1 MLAGNLRTAPNG
13 AKRIRPMPPKA
24 DAQRAAAAIPGRASL
39 SRVAD
44 VVSHHASDAAPS
56 AREAS
61 CIKTRNAAPD
71 FNQTRDLIRARIGRA
86 LLLAINSRWIT
97 RDELCREAGID
108 RRTLDNW
115 INGHCD
121 PSSWRL
127 AVVGQVLGDWFW
139 MHVYGGD
146 VGIAMWRRLQ
156 DRIAQER
163 RRSDLEYAAGEIEAR
178 ALVDNG

>member
-1 MLAGNLRTAPNG
+1 MITA
-13 AKRIRPMPPKA
+13 
-24 DAQRAAAAIPGRASL
+24 AQSAVRHVRSKHRQVSDHDVQPAEVRCAAS
-39 SRVAD
+39 S
-44 VVSHHASDAAPS
+44 
-56 AREAS
+56 
-61 CIKTRNAAPD
+61 IKTRNAAQNI
-71 FNQTRDLIRARIGRA
+71 NQTRDLIRARIGRA

-97 RDELCREAGID
+97 RDELCREADID

-121 PSSWRL
+121 PSSWRI
-127 AVVGQVLGDWFW
+127 AVIGQVLGDWFW

-163 RRSDLEYAAGEIEAR
+163 RRSDLDYAVSEIEAR
-178 ALVDNG
+178 TLVDNG